1 MHMALGRGREARRD
15 AAYAALTGGDLAGRL
30 GAVYALV
37 ELADEWLGE
46 VSLPVGV
53 RRGHVQGVIDRLCA
67 YLRSPLNTAADNGA
81 VGAGVEEGR
90 IQRAI
95 VAEIHRRVQYPV
107 ASAEGASLAGAWSGF
122 AFNFSGAVF
131 VCTVNFTGSRWEHEV
146 DFSDCIF
153 MRDVLFSCSTFAGT
167 ANFAHST
174 YRALADFSESLYQDA
189 AYFGGCT
196 WGGAVNFSGCT
207 FRAGA
212 YFLGCRYGADTVFT
226 GCSFAGTVVMMYSA
240 YRGAFTAT
248 GCTFAGDAD
257 LSSSA
262 YYGPASL
269 RGCVFLADAWFG
281 GGSWGGRTVFSGS
294 VFEGAADFSGA
305 AYLADAIFTDAVFV
319 NCAPSLRGCVFSPRS
334 VQEFTRTPEQGH
346 PIVLDG
352 GLPVG
357 SHMLTPGQLARL
369 AKLRQKVTQRR
380 EQLADK
386 PAGSAAHRR
395 AARRLEQAHEAFA
408 RWAHGLTA
416 D

>member
-1 MHMALGRGREARRD
+1 MRMALGRGREARRD
-15 AAYAALTGGDLAGRL
+15 AAYAALMGGDLAGRL

-67 YLRSPLNTAADNGA
+67 YLRSPLSTAADNGPA
-81 VGAGVEEGR
+81 GESAGAQGR
-90 IQRAI
+90 IQQAI
-95 VAEIHRRVQYPV
+95 VEEIHRRVQHPV
-107 ASAEGASLAGAWSGF
+107 ASAEGASLVGTWSGF

-153 MRDVLFSCSTFAGT
+153 MRDALFSCSTFAGT
-167 ANFAHST
+167 ANFAHSS

-196 WGGAVNFSGCT
+196 WGGAANFSGCT
-207 FRAGA
+207 FRAGT
-212 YFLGCRYGADTVFT
+212 YFLGCRYGADTIFT
-226 GCSFAGTVVMMYSA
+226 GCSFASTVV
-240 YRGAFTAT
+240 
-248 GCTFAGDAD
+248 
-257 LSSSA
+257 
-262 YYGPASL
+262 
-269 RGCVFLADAWFG
+269 
-281 GGSWGGRTVFSGS
+281 
-294 VFEGAADFSGA
+294 
-305 AYLADAIFTDAVFV
+305 
-319 NCAPSLRGCVFSPRS
+319 
-334 VQEFTRTPEQGH
+334 
-346 PIVLDG
+346 
-352 GLPVG
+352 
-357 SHMLTPGQLARL
+357 RL

-386 PAGSAAHRR
+386 PAGSASHRR

-408 RWAHGLTA
+408 RWAHGLAT

>member
-1 MHMALGRGREARRD
+1 MRMALGRGREARRD
-15 AAYAALTGGDLAGRL
+15 AAYAALMGGDLAGRL

-67 YLRSPLNTAADNGA
+67 YLRSPLSTAADNGPA
-81 VGAGVEEGR
+81 GESAGAQGR
-90 IQRAI
+90 IQQAI
-95 VAEIHRRVQYPV
+95 VEEIHRRVQHPV
-107 ASAEGASLAGAWSGF
+107 ASAEGASLVGTWSGF

-153 MRDVLFSCSTFAGT
+153 MRDALFSCSTFAGT
-167 ANFAHST
+167 ANFAHSS

-196 WGGAVNFSGCT
+196 WGGAANFSGCT
-207 FRAGA
+207 FRAGT
-212 YFLGCRYGADTVFT
+212 YFLGCRYGADTIFT
-226 GCSFAGTVVMMYSA
+226 GCSFASTVV
-240 YRGAFTAT
+240 
-248 GCTFAGDAD
+248 
-257 LSSSA
+257 
-262 YYGPASL
+262 
-269 RGCVFLADAWFG
+269 
-281 GGSWGGRTVFSGS
+281 
-294 VFEGAADFSGA
+294 
-305 AYLADAIFTDAVFV
+305 
-319 NCAPSLRGCVFSPRS
+319 
-334 VQEFTRTPEQGH
+334 
-346 PIVLDG
+346 
-352 GLPVG
+352 
-357 SHMLTPGQLARL
+357 RL
-369 AKLRQKVTQRR
+369 AKLRQKVTQRC

-386 PAGSAAHRR
+386 PVGSAAHWR